1 MVDKPS
7 FVVGA
12 PLGQKRFL
20 PPKPPTPPTGGEPPP
35 PPPRAT
41 KPERPKKEPRAP
53 KVKTARAETAALPR
67 MSVRHLRSLTG
78 LTDRLADIVLPY
90 DSESTKTPDAMAR
103 PLLAMGSWIMIILFG
118 FIGGWAAF
126 VPLDTGAVAPGKV
139 VVDSNSKVIQHLEG
153 GIIKEILVKEGQ
165 RVKAGDVLVR
175 LDSTNAEARNEQL
188 RGQWLTAKATEA
200 RLLAE
205 RDAAAN
211 VEFPEEITTLEATDE
226 KIAKG
231 LDAQRRLFKTRREN
245 MQGEESVMR
254 QKIRQSD
261 EEINGLRQQVSSAAQ
276 QIALLDEE
284 ISVVQ
289 QLLSKGNA
297 VKPRLLALQRQAA
310 ELQGRRGQA
319 QAMISRANQT
329 ISEAKIAIV
338 NQHTE
343 FLNSVVNELK
353 DTQLQLS
360 NLDEQMRSSA
370 DIVRRIEITAP
381 IAGQVNGLKIFTIG
395 GVIQPGDTLMSI
407 VPIGEKLV
415 VDARI
420 APTDIDIVRSG
431 LQANVK
437 ISVVDSR
444 RLRPLSGEVVT
455 VSADRFEDQQRGES
469 FYIARVEI
477 PQKELEAKLQGF
489 ELTAGMPAEVLIVT
503 GERTMLSY
511 LTRPIRESFG
521 RAFRQE

>member
-7 FVVGA
+7 FIVGA
-12 PLGQKRFL
+12 PLHAKRGVGAPATPPSPASPPPT
-20 PPKPPTPPTGGEPPP
+20 PPKPPK
-35 PPPRAT
+35 A
-41 KPERPKKEPRAP
+41 KPEKKPRQKSASM
-53 KVKTARAETAALPR
+53 PR
-67 MSVRHLRSLTG
+67 FGVRNLRSLSA
-78 LTDRLADIVLPY
+78 LNDKLANFILPFT
-90 DSESTKTPDAMAR
+90 SEDTRTPDSMAR
-103 PLLAMGSWIMIILFG
+103 PMILMGSWLMIILFG
-118 FIGGWAAF
+118 FIGAWAAF
-126 VPLDTGAVAPGKV
+126 VPLDTGAVAIGKV

-205 RDAAAN
+205 RDALDS
-211 VEFPEEITTLEATDE
+211 VTFPEEITKLESTDD

-231 LDAQRRLFKTRREN
+231 LDAQRRLFVTRREN
-245 MQGEESVMR
+245 MQGEEDVMR
-254 QKIRQSD
+254 QKMRQSE
-261 EEINGLRQQVSSAAQ
+261 EEINGLREQISSASQ
-276 QIALLDEE
+276 QISLLNEE
-284 ISVVQ
+284 IAVVK
-289 QLLSKGNA
+289 QLLEKGNA

-319 QAMISRANQT
+319 QSMISRANQT

-338 NQHTE
+338 NQRTE

-381 IAGQVNGLKIFTIG
+381 IAGQVTGLKIFTIG

-415 VDARI
+415 VDAHI
-420 APTDIDIVRSG
+420 SPTDIDIVRAG
-431 LQANVK
+431 LQASVK

-444 RLRPLSGEVVT
+444 RMRPLLGKVVT
-455 VSADRFEDQQRGES
+455 VSADRFDNPQMGES
-469 FYIARVEI
+469 FYVARVEI
-477 PQKELEAKLQGF
+477 PPEELASKLDGF